1 LKLDIPNC
9 TPEQLLLIIDRMANT
24 IINTQELFNK
34 AQTELEKLDG
44 KGRLKILVE
53 PKKDLIE
60 SYFDIFNRY
69 DDEEADD

>member
-1 LKLDIPNC
+1 
-9 TPEQLLLIIDRMANT
+9 MANT